1 MSVSSVH
8 TFQDGTIGD
17 ITTLLSLILERL
29 PMPDRMLAMRVVGTD
44 GTALLTAS
52 PYSVIYNN
60 ANSNPNT
67 GQGFWRLP
75 EQWYFSNMGS
85 NFIYD
90 QIKVT

>member
-8 TFQDGTIGD
+8 TFQDGTTGD
-17 ITTLLSLILERL
+17 IVTLLSLILERL

-52 PYSVIYNN
+52 PYAAMYLNG
-60 ANSNPNT
+60 NSNPNT
-67 GQGFWRLP
+67 GQTFWRLP